1 MTIKL
6 LIPGQREP
14 AAPYATAMRS
24 GAPGDA
30 PKAPT
35 NLLDNVQVL
44 HAFSL
49 SPAAREAKKEHPE
62 ALEVED
68 EDILEIQV
76 EGGFTVWTSAARYR
90 EHVALLQP
98 DAISEQGL
106 SVGAIAQPSATER
119 GVKQWVAT
127 ALRVLRLK
135 PDEILED
142 LKNPAKWPEFF
153 KDLVKGKGEQLGAWA
168 TAKLPVP

>member
-68 EDILEIQV
+68 EDI
-76 EGGFTVWTSAARYR
+76 
-90 EHVALLQP
+90 
-98 DAISEQGL
+98 
-106 SVGAIAQPSATER
+106 
-119 GVKQWVAT
+119 
-127 ALRVLRLK
+127 
-135 PDEILED
+135 
-142 LKNPAKWPEFF
+142 
-153 KDLVKGKGEQLGAWA
+153 
-168 TAKLPVP
+168 

>member
-35 NLLDNVQVL
+35 NLLDSVQVL

-49 SPAAREAKKEHPE
+49 SSAAREAKKKQPE
-62 ALEVED
+62 ALELED
-68 EDILEIQV
+68 EDILEIEV
-76 EGGFTVWTSAARYR
+76 E
-90 EHVALLQP
+90 
-98 DAISEQGL
+98 
-106 SVGAIAQPSATER
+106 
-119 GVKQWVAT
+119 
-127 ALRVLRLK
+127 
-135 PDEILED
+135 
-142 LKNPAKWPEFF
+142 
-153 KDLVKGKGEQLGAWA
+153 
-168 TAKLPVP
+168 